1 MTSSQASAS
10 NTDIQRQPSV
20 VNNPQIGTKK
30 SIYAE
35 IVKTDSGEPLLVN
48 HNQSQ
53 VPEQNQNE
61 CQIESAPQKSAPVCC
76 NACNMF

>member
-1 MTSSQASAS
+1 MTSSQAS
-10 NTDIQRQPSV
+10 NTDIQRQSSV
-20 VNNPQIGTKK
+20 ANPPQIGTKK

-35 IVKTDSGEPLLVN
+35 IVKTDPGEPLLQQN
-48 HNQSQ
+48 NQSQ

-61 CQIESAPQKSAPVCC
+61 CQIESAPQKPAPVCC